1 MPSKL
6 SHTDKRRFNLFVAV
20 IATATLGLLLFSPFG
35 IKRALE
41 ARRQLQE
48 VKAEN
53 YRLMADNEALKKE
66 IIRLERDPDYLEKV
80 AREKHGLLK
89 KGEMVF
95 DFKNNKRGNP
105 DEEH

>member
-1 MPSKL
+1 MTTKL
-6 SHTDKRRFNLFVAV
+6 SQTDKRRFNLFVGV
-20 IATATLGLLLFSPFG
+20 IATATLGLVLFSPFG

-41 ARRQLQE
+41 NRRQLQE

-53 YRLMADNEALKKE
+53 DRLMADNEALKKE
-66 IIRLERDPDYLEKV
+66 ITKLERDPDYLETV

-95 DFKNNKRGNP
+95 DFNSK
-105 DEEH
+105 